1 MALALHPDRH
11 DGCEI
16 KTKQFKEASEAYNI
30 LTDIHR
36 RREYDLSNG
45 AVPTGWYNKNRRRAP
60 PSDYR
65 KVYAPHA
72 PPTGKW
78 HDAQKHY
85 DMHYGE
91 GQFREAVK
99 NAYIRAEA
107 AGEFDYT
114 SPLGKGFSFET
125 HDERKA
131 RYGKDSI
138 HGINKN
144 PYSWEQQGPPS
155 QQYKYEES
163 YVGEAKTVI
172 KRRENIVHKL
182 HERRQERMER
192 ESKVQASSSSTSGH
206 PGQRIYHPFNQGE
219 AACQIM

>member
-11 DGCEI
+11 DGCKI
-16 KTKQFKEASEAYNI
+16 KTRQFKEASEAYNI
-30 LTDIHR
+30 LMNVHR

-45 AVPTGWYNKNRRRAP
+45 VSPVGWHNKNRRRPP

-72 PPTGKW
+72 PPDGKW

-85 DMHYGE
+85 DMHYGQ

-99 NAYIRAEA
+99 NAYKRAEA

-138 HGINKN
+138 HGNASYLKN
-144 PYSWEQQGPPS
+144 PYSWEQQGPPT

-163 YVGEAKTVI
+163 YVGEAKIVLN
-172 KRRENIVHKL
+172 RREQVVTKL
-182 HERRQERMER
+182 HERRQGRHERDAH
-192 ESKVQASSSSTSGH
+192 VQSAPAY
-206 PGQRIYHPFNQGE
+206 PGQRVYQPLNQQNE
-219 AACQIM
+219 TACQIM